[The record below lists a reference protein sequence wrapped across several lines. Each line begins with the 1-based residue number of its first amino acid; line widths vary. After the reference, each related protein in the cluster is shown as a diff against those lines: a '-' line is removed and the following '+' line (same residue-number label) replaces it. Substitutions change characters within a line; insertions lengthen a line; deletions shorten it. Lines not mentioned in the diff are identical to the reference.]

1 MMAFIC
7 ISLMEFGNIDRVPRF
22 PSATSTPLS
31 SPHDKPLRLVNIF
44 KVTLGIFD
52 GVWLICLSLFNLLH
66 ALWPDIEFLN
76 RQEVFKCASLL
87 CLGRKGELLP
97 L

>member
-1 MMAFIC
+1 MLAFIC
-7 ISLMEFGNIDRVPRF
+7 ICLMEFGDIDRFPRF

-31 SPHDKPLRLVNIF
+31 LHDKPLGLVNIF
-44 KVTLGIFD
+44 KVTLGILD
-52 GVWLICLSLFNLLH
+52 GVWLIRLSLFNLLH
-66 ALWPDIEFLN
+66 ALWPDTEFLN
-76 RQEVFKCASLL
+76 RQEVCKCASLL

>member
-7 ISLMEFGNIDRVPRF
+7 ICLVEFGNIDRFPRF

-31 SPHDKPLRLVNIF
+31 PHNKLLRLVNIF
-44 KVTLGIFD
+44 KVMLVIFHE
-52 GVWLICLSLFNLLH
+52 VWLICFSLFNLLH